1 MRNPLQL
8 VFDFLS
14 PPPVAPTRRQSTT
27 TSGTGSALGP
37 SLRPAIGPAST
48 VNVPQSVSSTSA
60 VSLVDQPQHLSSHRP
75 LAHPRANRETVLA
88 GMPVAYLFQ
97 RVRRRSIGFV
107 VGPDGLEVRAPK
119 WVTIKEVELGLQ
131 ERGEWVLRK
140 WAEMQE
146 RQKNI
151 RQIEWREGAS
161 LDYLG
166 APIHLRLSPENGRS
180 ELNDQRQLLL
190 ALPHNA
196 EPAQIRDAVQAWLM
210 REAKTLFENR
220 LNFFAPQMGVQWR
233 RLSLSN
239 AGSRWGSA
247 RIDGAIRLNWRLI
260 HLKPDAIDYVV
271 VHELAHLHEMN
282 HSPAFWNVVASI
294 LPDHV
299 ARRKELQKENL
310 ANWA

>member
-8 VFDFLS
+8 VLDFLS
-14 PPPVAPTRRQSTT
+14 PSPEAAPTPR
-27 TSGTGSALGP
+27 AP
-37 SLRPAIGPAST
+37 SVVKSPAP
-48 VNVPQSVSSTSA
+48 SSSA
-60 VSLVDQPQHLSSHRP
+60 VPLSDEVAI
-75 LAHPRANRETVLA
+75 AHPRANRETVLE
-88 GMPVAYLFQ
+88 GMRVAYLFQ

-119 WVTIKEVELGLQ
+119 WVTLKEVELGLQ

-140 WAEMQE
+140 WAELQE

-166 APIHLRLSPENGRS
+166 APIHLHLSPQNGRS

-190 ALPHNA
+190 ALPHTA
-196 EPAQIRDAVQAWLM
+196 EASQIRDAVQAWLM
-210 REAKTLFENR
+210 REAKILFEQR
-220 LNFFAPQMGVQWR
+220 LNHFAPLMGVQWQ

-247 RIDGAIRLNWRLI
+247 RVDGAIRLNWRLI
-260 HLKPDAIDYVV
+260 HLKPEAIDYVV
-271 VHELAHLHEMN
+271 VHELAHLQEMN
-282 HSPAFWNVVASI
+282 HSPAFWKVVADI
-294 LPDHV
+294 LPDHLE
-299 ARRKELQKENL
+299 RRKALQKENL

>member
-8 VFDFLS
+8 VLDFLS
-14 PPPVAPTRRQSTT
+14 PSPAADVPPSKQDAGSTLSSPPRIKSPAP
-27 TSGTGSALGP
+27 
-37 SLRPAIGPAST
+37 LRPSPRTDAAPNNTPYSDAAT
-48 VNVPQSVSSTSA
+48 LT
-60 VSLVDQPQHLSSHRP
+60 
-75 LAHPRANRETVLA
+75 HPRANRETVLE
-88 GMPVAYLFQ
+88 GMRVSYLFQ

-119 WVTIKEVELGLQ
+119 WVTLKEVELGLQ

-140 WAEMQE
+140 WAEVQA

-151 RQIEWREGAS
+151 RQIEWTDGAC

-166 APIHLRLSPENGRS
+166 QSIHLRLSPEIGRS
-180 ELNDQRQLLL
+180 ELHEGVELKL
-190 ALPHNA
+190 ALPLNA
-196 EPAQIRDAVQAWLM
+196 EASQIRDAVQAWLM
-210 REAKTLFENR
+210 REARDLFELR

-233 RLSLSN
+233 KLSLSN

-271 VHELAHLHEMN
+271 VHELAHLREMN
-282 HSPAFWNVVASI
+282 HSPAFWKVVAEI

-299 ARRKELQKENL
+299 ERRKALQKENL

>member
-8 VFDFLS
+8 VLDFLS
-14 PPPVAPTRRQSTT
+14 PLQAPS
-27 TSGTGSALGP
+27 S
-37 SLRPAIGPAST
+37 PAST
-48 VNVPQSVSSTSA
+48 ASPSSTASPEQRA
-60 VSLVDQPQHLSSHRP
+60 SPGPTPNSKVAIPSEVAI
-75 LAHPRANRETVLA
+75 AHPRANRETVLE
-88 GMPVAYLFQ
+88 GMRVAYLFQ

-119 WVTIKEVELGLQ
+119 WVTLKEVELGLQ

-140 WAEMQE
+140 WAELQE

-166 APIHLRLSPENGRS
+166 APLHLHLSPQNGRS

-190 ALPHNA
+190 ALPHTA
-196 EPAQIRDAVQAWLM
+196 EASQIRDAVQAWLM
-210 REAKTLFENR
+210 REAKILFEQR
-220 LNFFAPQMGVQWR
+220 LNHFAPLMGVQWR

-247 RIDGAIRLNWRLI
+247 RVDGAIRLNWRLI
-260 HLKPDAIDYVV
+260 HLKPEAIDYVV
-271 VHELAHLHEMN
+271 VHELAHLREMN
-282 HSPAFWNVVASI
+282 HSPAFWKVVADI
-294 LPDHV
+294 LPDHLE
-299 ARRKELQKENL
+299 RRKALQKENL

>member
-8 VFDFLS
+8 VLDFLS
-14 PPPVAPTRRQSTT
+14 PSPVVAASPPKPTPQGAQFETPLA
-27 TSGTGSALGP
+27 SGTPDSG
-37 SLRPAIGPAST
+37 
-48 VNVPQSVSSTSA
+48 V
-60 VSLVDQPQHLSSHRP
+60 VSLT
-75 LAHPRANRETVLA
+75 HPRANRETVLE
-88 GMPVAYLFQ
+88 GMRVNYLFQ

-119 WVTIKEVELGLQ
+119 WVTLKEVELGLQ

-140 WAEMQE
+140 WAEVQE

-151 RQIEWREGAS
+151 RQIEWADGAC

-166 APIHLRLSPENGRS
+166 SSIRLRLSPEVGRS
-180 ELNDQRQLLL
+180 ELHEGIELRL
-190 ALPHNA
+190 ALPLNA
-196 EPAQIRDAVQAWLM
+196 EASQIRDAVQAWLM
-210 REAKTLFENR
+210 REGRALFEAR
-220 LNFFAPQMGVQWR
+220 LNFFAPLMGVQWR
-233 RLSLSN
+233 KLSLSN

-271 VHELAHLHEMN
+271 VHELAHLREMN
-282 HSPAFWNVVASI
+282 HSPAFWKVVAEI

-299 ARRKELQKENL
+299 ERRKALQKENL

>member
-1 MRNPLQL
+1 MMRNPLQL
-8 VFDFLS
+8 VLDFIS
-14 PPPVAPTRRQSTT
+14 PPSEPAP
-27 TSGTGSALGP
+27 LP
-37 SLRPAIGPAST
+37 
-48 VNVPQSVSSTSA
+48 
-60 VSLVDQPQHLSSHRP
+60 LSDDVVI
-75 LAHPRANRETVLA
+75 AHPRANREAVLE
-88 GMPVAYLFQ
+88 GMRVAYLFQ

-119 WVTIKEVELGLQ
+119 WVTLKEVEMGLQ

-140 WAEMQE
+140 WSEIQE

-166 APIHLRLSPENGRS
+166 APIHLCLSPEVGRS
-180 ELNDQRQLLL
+180 DLNEQRQLLL

-196 EPAQIRDAVQAWLM
+196 EPSQIRDAVQAWLM
-210 REAKTLFENR
+210 REAKSLFEIR
-220 LNFFAPQMGVQWR
+220 LNFFAPQMNVQWR

-247 RIDGAIRLNWRLI
+247 RVDGAIRLNWRLI
-260 HLKPDAIDYVV
+260 HLKPEAIDYVV

-282 HSPAFWNVVASI
+282 HSPAFWKVVADV

-299 ARRKELQKENL
+299 ERRKALQRENL

>member
-8 VFDFLS
+8 VLDFLS
-14 PPPVAPTRRQSTT
+14 PPT
-27 TSGTGSALGP
+27 ALP
-37 SLRPAIGPAST
+37 PERPAPLRTPVHPAG
-48 VNVPQSVSSTSA
+48 Q
-60 VSLVDQPQHLSSHRP
+60 

-88 GMPVAYLFQ
+88 GLPVAYLFQ

-119 WVTIKEVELGLQ
+119 WVTLKEVELGLQ

-151 RQIEWREGAS
+151 RHIEWRDGAS

-166 APIHLRLSPENGRS
+166 RSVELRISPQVGRS
-180 ELNDQRQLLL
+180 ELSESDEALSLRL
-190 ALPHNA
+190 ALPLNA
-196 EPAQIRDAVQAWLM
+196 EPSQIRDAVQAWLM
-210 REAKTLFENR
+210 REAKQLFEQR
-220 LNFFAPQMGVQWR
+220 LNHFAPMMGVQWR
-233 RLSLSN
+233 KLSLSN

-260 HLKPDAIDYVV
+260 HLKHEAIDYVV

-282 HSPAFWNVVASI
+282 HSPAFWKVVADI

-299 ARRKELQKENL
+299 ERRKALQKENL

>member
-8 VFDFLS
+8 VLDFLS
-14 PPPVAPTRRQSTT
+14 PPQERTT
-27 TSGTGSALGP
+27 PALDK
-37 SLRPAIGPAST
+37 ATKTPASAT
-48 VNVPQSVSSTSA
+48 PPKPGPFRSPVRPSVPVQMPDEVSI
-60 VSLVDQPQHLSSHRP
+60 
-75 LAHPRANRETVLA
+75 AHPRANRETVLE
-88 GMPVAYLFQ
+88 GMRVAYLFQ
-97 RVRRRSIGFV
+97 RVRRRSIGFL

-119 WVTIKEVELGLQ
+119 WVTLKEVELGLQ

-166 APIHLRLSPENGRS
+166 SSIHLCLSPQVGRS
-180 ELNDQRQLLL
+180 ELQNGNQLCL
-190 ALPHNA
+190 ALPLNA
-196 EPAQIRDAVQAWLM
+196 EPSQIRDAVQAWLM
-210 REAKTLFENR
+210 REAKTLFEHR
-220 LNFFAPQMGVQWR
+220 LNHFAPLMGVQWR

-247 RIDGAIRLNWRLI
+247 RVDGAIRLNWRLI
-260 HLKPDAIDYVV
+260 HLKHEAIDYVV

-282 HSPAFWNVVASI
+282 HSPAFWKVVADI
-294 LPDHV
+294 LPDHLE
-299 ARRKELQKENL
+299 RRKALQKENL

>member
-8 VFDFLS
+8 VLDFLS
-14 PPPVAPTRRQSTT
+14 PPQEPAPSSVRKARPTF
-27 TSGTGSALGP
+27 TSSPISSLSPTNQASGLG
-37 SLRPAIGPAST
+37 
-48 VNVPQSVSSTSA
+48 NQTSA
-60 VSLVDQPQHLSSHRP
+60 ANSATAVSGEIAI
-75 LAHPRANRETVLA
+75 AHPRANRETVLE
-88 GMPVAYLFQ
+88 GMRVAYLFQ

-119 WVTIKEVELGLQ
+119 WVTLKEVEMGLQ

-140 WAEMQE
+140 WAELQE

-166 APIHLRLSPENGRS
+166 EPIHLHLSPQNGRS

-190 ALPHNA
+190 ALPHSVEA
-196 EPAQIRDAVQAWLM
+196 SQIRDAVQAWLM
-210 REAKTLFENR
+210 REAKVLFEQR
-220 LNFFAPQMGVQWR
+220 LNHFAPLMGVQWR

-247 RIDGAIRLNWRLI
+247 RVDGAIRLNWRLI
-260 HLKPDAIDYVV
+260 HLKPEAIDYVV

-282 HSPAFWNVVASI
+282 HSPAFWKVVADI
-294 LPDHV
+294 LPDHLE
-299 ARRKELQKENL
+299 RRKALQKENL

>member
-14 PPPVAPTRRQSTT
+14 PPTATSTPLQSAPSPTAS
-27 TSGTGSALGP
+27 SAFNAENLK
-37 SLRPAIGPAST
+37 AS
-48 VNVPQSVSSTSA
+48 SA
-60 VSLVDQPQHLSSHRP
+60 YRP
-75 LAHPRANRETVLA
+75 LIHPRANRETVLA
-88 GMPVAYLFQ
+88 GTPVAYLFQ

-180 ELNDQRQLLL
+180 ELNGQRELLL

-196 EPAQIRDAVQAWLM
+196 EPSQIRDAVQAWLM
-210 REAKTLFENR
+210 REAKELFETR
-220 LNFFAPQMGVQWR
+220 LNFYAPQMGVQWR

-247 RIDGAIRLNWRLI
+247 RVDGAIRLNWRLI

>member
-8 VFDFLS
+8 VLDFLS
-14 PPPVAPTRRQSTT
+14 PPRETVQSPFDKTQVT
-27 TSGTGSALGP
+27 
-37 SLRPAIGPAST
+37 PASVT
-48 VNVPQSVSSTSA
+48 PPKSGVSR
-60 VSLVDQPQHLSSHRP
+60 SLVHPSTQVELPGEVSI
-75 LAHPRANRETVLA
+75 AHPRANRETVLE
-88 GMPVAYLFQ
+88 GMRVAYLFQ

-119 WVTIKEVELGLQ
+119 WVTLKEVELGLQ

-140 WAEMQE
+140 WAELQE

-151 RQIEWREGAS
+151 RQIEWCEGAS

-166 APIHLRLSPENGRS
+166 KPIHLHLSPQNGRS
-180 ELNDQRQLLL
+180 ELNEQGQLLL
-190 ALPHNA
+190 ALPHSA
-196 EPAQIRDAVQAWLM
+196 EASQIRDAVQAWLM
-210 REAKTLFENR
+210 REAKMLFEQR
-220 LNFFAPQMGVQWR
+220 LNHFAPLMGVQWR

-260 HLKPDAIDYVV
+260 HLKPEAIDYVV

-282 HSPAFWNVVASI
+282 HSPAFWKVVADI
-294 LPDHV
+294 LPDHLE
-299 ARRKELQKENL
+299 RRKALQKENL

>member
-8 VFDFLS
+8 ILDFLS
-14 PPPVAPTRRQSTT
+14 PPPVVAAPPPKPTPQGAQFETLLA
-27 TSGTGSALGP
+27 SGT
-37 SLRPAIGPAST
+37 PANG
-48 VNVPQSVSSTSA
+48 V
-60 VSLVDQPQHLSSHRP
+60 VSLT
-75 LAHPRANRETVLA
+75 HPRANRETVLE
-88 GMPVAYLFQ
+88 GMRVNYLFQ

-119 WVTIKEVELGLQ
+119 WVTLKEVELGLQ

-140 WAEMQE
+140 WAEVQE

-151 RQIEWREGAS
+151 RQIEWADGAC

-166 APIHLRLSPENGRS
+166 TSIRLRLSPEVGRS
-180 ELNDQRQLLL
+180 ELHEGIELRL
-190 ALPHNA
+190 ALPLNA
-196 EPAQIRDAVQAWLM
+196 EASQIRDAVQAWLM
-210 REAKTLFENR
+210 REGRALFEAR

-233 RLSLSN
+233 KLSLSN

-271 VHELAHLHEMN
+271 VHELAHLREMN
-282 HSPAFWNVVASI
+282 HSPAFWKVVAEI

-299 ARRKELQKENL
+299 ERRKALQKENL

>member
-8 VFDFLS
+8 VLDFLS
-14 PPPVAPTRRQSTT
+14 PSPAADVPPSKQDAGPTLSSPPRIKSPAP
-27 TSGTGSALGP
+27 
-37 SLRPAIGPAST
+37 LRPSPRTDAATKNTPYSDAAT
-48 VNVPQSVSSTSA
+48 LT
-60 VSLVDQPQHLSSHRP
+60 
-75 LAHPRANRETVLA
+75 HPRANRETVLE
-88 GMPVAYLFQ
+88 GMRVSYLFQ

-119 WVTIKEVELGLQ
+119 WVTLKEVELGLQ

-140 WAEMQE
+140 WAEVQA

-151 RQIEWREGAS
+151 RQIEWTDGAC

-166 APIHLRLSPENGRS
+166 QSIHLRLSPEIGRS
-180 ELNDQRQLLL
+180 ELHEGVELKL
-190 ALPHNA
+190 ALPLNA
-196 EPAQIRDAVQAWLM
+196 EASQIRDAVQAWLM
-210 REAKTLFENR
+210 REARDLFELR

-233 RLSLSN
+233 KLSLSN

-271 VHELAHLHEMN
+271 VHELAHLREMN
-282 HSPAFWNVVASI
+282 HSPAFWKVVAEI

-299 ARRKELQKENL
+299 ERRKALQKENL

>member
-8 VFDFLS
+8 VLDFLS
-14 PPPVAPTRRQSTT
+14 PSPEPAPTPRAPGVVKSP
-27 TSGTGSALGP
+27 AP
-37 SLRPAIGPAST
+37 SS
-48 VNVPQSVSSTSA
+48 SA
-60 VSLVDQPQHLSSHRP
+60 VPLSDEVAI
-75 LAHPRANRETVLA
+75 AHPRANRETVLE
-88 GMPVAYLFQ
+88 GMRVAYLFQ

-119 WVTIKEVELGLQ
+119 WVTLKEVELGLQ

-140 WAEMQE
+140 WAELQE

-166 APIHLRLSPENGRS
+166 APIQLHLSPQNGRS

-190 ALPHNA
+190 ALPHTA
-196 EPAQIRDAVQAWLM
+196 EASQIRDAVQAWLM
-210 REAKTLFENR
+210 REAKALFEHR
-220 LNFFAPQMGVQWR
+220 LNHFAPLMGVQWQ

-247 RIDGAIRLNWRLI
+247 RVDGAIRLNWRLI
-260 HLKPDAIDYVV
+260 HLKPEAIDYVV
-271 VHELAHLHEMN
+271 VHELAHLQEMN
-282 HSPAFWNVVASI
+282 HSPAFWKVVADI
-294 LPDHV
+294 LPDHLE
-299 ARRKELQKENL
+299 RRKALQKENL

>member
-8 VFDFLS
+8 VLDFFS
-14 PPPVAPTRRQSTT
+14 PAPLHPAPRTDVSPVTT
-27 TSGTGSALGP
+27 LPKSEVA
-37 SLRPAIGPAST
+37 SLT
-48 VNVPQSVSSTSA
+48 
-60 VSLVDQPQHLSSHRP
+60 
-75 LAHPRANRETVLA
+75 HPRANRETVLE
-88 GMPVAYLFQ
+88 GMRVSYLFQ
-97 RVRRRSIGFV
+97 RARRRSIGFV

-119 WVTIKEVELGLQ
+119 WVTLKEVELGLQ

-140 WAEMQE
+140 WAEVQE

-151 RQIEWREGAS
+151 RHIEWSDGAS

-166 APIHLRLSPENGRS
+166 SAIHLRLSPEVGRS
-180 ELNDQRQLLL
+180 ELHSGGELKL
-190 ALPHNA
+190 ALPLNA
-196 EPAQIRDAVQAWLM
+196 EASQIRDAVQAWLM
-210 REAKTLFENR
+210 REARVLFELR

-233 RLSLSN
+233 KLSLSN

-260 HLKPDAIDYVV
+260 HLKPEAIDYVV
-271 VHELAHLHEMN
+271 VHELAHLREMN
-282 HSPAFWNVVASI
+282 HSPAFWKVVAEV

-299 ARRKELQKENL
+299 ERRKALQKENL

>member
-8 VFDFLS
+8 VLDFLS
-14 PPPVAPTRRQSTT
+14 PLQAPS
-27 TSGTGSALGP
+27 S
-37 SLRPAIGPAST
+37 PAST
-48 VNVPQSVSSTSA
+48 APPSSTASPA
-60 VSLVDQPQHLSSHRP
+60 PRASPGPTPNTKVAIPSEVAI
-75 LAHPRANRETVLA
+75 AHPRANRETVLE
-88 GMPVAYLFQ
+88 GMRVAYLFQ

-119 WVTIKEVELGLQ
+119 WVTLKEVELGLQ

-140 WAEMQE
+140 WAELQE

-166 APIHLRLSPENGRS
+166 APLHLHLSPQNGRS

-190 ALPHNA
+190 ALPQTA
-196 EPAQIRDAVQAWLM
+196 EASQIRDAVQAWLM
-210 REAKTLFENR
+210 REAKILFEQR
-220 LNFFAPQMGVQWR
+220 LNHFAPLMGVQWR

-247 RIDGAIRLNWRLI
+247 RVDGAIRLNWRLI
-260 HLKPDAIDYVV
+260 HLKPEAIDYVV
-271 VHELAHLHEMN
+271 VHELAHLREMN
-282 HSPAFWNVVASI
+282 HSPAFWKVVADI
-294 LPDHV
+294 LPDHLE
-299 ARRKELQKENL
+299 RRKALQKENL

>member
-8 VFDFLS
+8 VLDFLS
-14 PPPVAPTRRQSTT
+14 PPRETV
-27 TSGTGSALGP
+27 P
-37 SLRPAIGPAST
+37 SPFDKTQVTPASVT
-48 VNVPQSVSSTSA
+48 PPKSGASR
-60 VSLVDQPQHLSSHRP
+60 SLVHPSTQVELPGEVSI
-75 LAHPRANRETVLA
+75 AHPRANRETVLE
-88 GMPVAYLFQ
+88 GMRVAYLFQ

-119 WVTIKEVELGLQ
+119 WVTLKEVELGLQ

-140 WAEMQE
+140 WAELQE

-151 RQIEWREGAS
+151 RQIEWCEGAS

-166 APIHLRLSPENGRS
+166 KPIHLHLSPQNGRS
-180 ELNDQRQLLL
+180 ELNEQGQLLL
-190 ALPHNA
+190 ALPHSA
-196 EPAQIRDAVQAWLM
+196 EASQIRDAVQAWLM
-210 REAKTLFENR
+210 REAKTLFEQR
-220 LNFFAPQMGVQWR
+220 LNHFAPLMGVQWR

-260 HLKPDAIDYVV
+260 HLKPEAIDYVV

-282 HSPAFWNVVASI
+282 HSPAFWKVVADI
-294 LPDHV
+294 LPDHLE
-299 ARRKELQKENL
+299 RRKALQKENL

>member
-8 VFDFLS
+8 VLDFLS
-14 PPPVAPTRRQSTT
+14 PPPEPAPTSVRKARPTVPRSPLSPSTQV
-27 TSGTGSALGP
+27 SGLVHPEAP
-37 SLRPAIGPAST
+37 SNSS
-48 VNVPQSVSSTSA
+48 VVVSSEVA
-60 VSLVDQPQHLSSHRP
+60 I
-75 LAHPRANRETVLA
+75 AHPKANRETVLE
-88 GMPVAYLFQ
+88 GMRVAYLFQ

-119 WVTIKEVELGLQ
+119 WVTLKEVEMGLQ

-140 WAEMQE
+140 WAELQE

-166 APIHLRLSPENGRS
+166 APLHLHLSPQNGRS

-196 EPAQIRDAVQAWLM
+196 EASQIRDAVQAWLM
-210 REAKTLFENR
+210 REAKALFEQR
-220 LNFFAPQMGVQWR
+220 LNHFAPLMGVQWR

-247 RIDGAIRLNWRLI
+247 RVDGAIRLNWRLI
-260 HLKPDAIDYVV
+260 HLKPEAIDYVV

-282 HSPAFWNVVASI
+282 HSPAFWKVVADI
-294 LPDHV
+294 LPDHLE
-299 ARRKELQKENL
+299 RRKALQKENL

>member
-14 PPPVAPTRRQSTT
+14 PPTATSTPLQ
-27 TSGTGSALGP
+27 SALSP
-37 SLRPAIGPAST
+37 TASSAF
-48 VNVPQSVSSTSA
+48 NAENLKASSA
-60 VSLVDQPQHLSSHRP
+60 YRP
-75 LAHPRANRETVLA
+75 LIHPRANRETVLA
-88 GMPVAYLFQ
+88 GTPVAYLFQ

-180 ELNDQRQLLL
+180 ELNGQRELLL

-196 EPAQIRDAVQAWLM
+196 EPSQIRDAVQAWLM
-210 REAKTLFENR
+210 REAKELFETR
-220 LNFFAPQMGVQWR
+220 LNFYAPQMGVQWR

-247 RIDGAIRLNWRLI
+247 RVDGAIRLNWRLI

>member
-8 VFDFLS
+8 VLDFLS
-14 PPPVAPTRRQSTT
+14 PSPEPAPTPRAPGVVKSP
-27 TSGTGSALGP
+27 AP
-37 SLRPAIGPAST
+37 SS
-48 VNVPQSVSSTSA
+48 SA
-60 VSLVDQPQHLSSHRP
+60 VPLSDEVAI
-75 LAHPRANRETVLA
+75 AHPRANRETVLE
-88 GMPVAYLFQ
+88 GMRVAYLFQ

-119 WVTIKEVELGLQ
+119 WVTLKEVELGLQ

-140 WAEMQE
+140 WAELQE

-166 APIHLRLSPENGRS
+166 APIHLHLCPQNGRS

-190 ALPHNA
+190 ALPHTA
-196 EPAQIRDAVQAWLM
+196 EASQIRDAVQAWLM
-210 REAKTLFENR
+210 REAKILFEQR
-220 LNFFAPQMGVQWR
+220 LNHFAPLMGVQWQ

-247 RIDGAIRLNWRLI
+247 RVDGAIRLNWRLI
-260 HLKPDAIDYVV
+260 HLKPEAIDYVV
-271 VHELAHLHEMN
+271 VHELAHLQEMN
-282 HSPAFWNVVASI
+282 HSPAFWKVVADI
-294 LPDHV
+294 LPDHLE
-299 ARRKELQKENL
+299 RRKALQKENL

>member
-8 VFDFLS
+8 VLDFLS
-14 PPPVAPTRRQSTT
+14 PSPVVAASPPKPTPQGAQFETPLA
-27 TSGTGSALGP
+27 SGTPDRG
-37 SLRPAIGPAST
+37 
-48 VNVPQSVSSTSA
+48 V
-60 VSLVDQPQHLSSHRP
+60 VSLT
-75 LAHPRANRETVLA
+75 HPRANRETVLE
-88 GMPVAYLFQ
+88 GMRVNYLFQ

-119 WVTIKEVELGLQ
+119 WVTLKEVELGLQ

-140 WAEMQE
+140 WAEVQE

-151 RQIEWREGAS
+151 RQIEWADGAC

-166 APIHLRLSPENGRS
+166 SSIRLRLSPEVGRS
-180 ELNDQRQLLL
+180 ELHEGIELRL
-190 ALPHNA
+190 ALPLNA
-196 EPAQIRDAVQAWLM
+196 EASQIRDAVQAWLM
-210 REAKTLFENR
+210 REGRALFEAR

-233 RLSLSN
+233 KLSLSN

-271 VHELAHLHEMN
+271 VHELAHLREMN
-282 HSPAFWNVVASI
+282 HSPAFWKVVAEI

-299 ARRKELQKENL
+299 ERRKALQKENL

>member
-8 VFDFLS
+8 VLDFLS
-14 PPPVAPTRRQSTT
+14 PPPEPAQTLRVPGLVKSPAPSSSAAPLSDEVA
-27 TSGTGSALGP
+27 
-37 SLRPAIGPAST
+37 I
-48 VNVPQSVSSTSA
+48 
-60 VSLVDQPQHLSSHRP
+60 
-75 LAHPRANRETVLA
+75 AHPRANRETVLE
-88 GMPVAYLFQ
+88 GMRVAYLFQ

-119 WVTIKEVELGLQ
+119 LVTLKEVELGLQ

-140 WAEMQE
+140 WAELQE

-166 APIHLRLSPENGRS
+166 APLHLHLSPQNGRS

-190 ALPHNA
+190 ALPHTA
-196 EPAQIRDAVQAWLM
+196 EASQIRDAVQAWLM
-210 REAKTLFENR
+210 REAKILFEQR
-220 LNFFAPQMGVQWR
+220 LNHFAPLMGVQWL

-247 RIDGAIRLNWRLI
+247 RVDGAIRLNWRLI
-260 HLKPDAIDYVV
+260 HLKPEAIDYVV
-271 VHELAHLHEMN
+271 VHELAHLREMN
-282 HSPAFWNVVASI
+282 HSPAFWNVVADI
-294 LPDHV
+294 LPDHLE
-299 ARRKELQKENL
+299 RRKALQKENL

>member
-8 VFDFLS
+8 VLDFLS
-14 PPPVAPTRRQSTT
+14 PSPEPAPTPRAPGVVKSP
-27 TSGTGSALGP
+27 AP
-37 SLRPAIGPAST
+37 SS
-48 VNVPQSVSSTSA
+48 SA
-60 VSLVDQPQHLSSHRP
+60 VPLSDEVAI
-75 LAHPRANRETVLA
+75 AHPRANRETVLE
-88 GMPVAYLFQ
+88 GMRVAYLFQ

-119 WVTIKEVELGLQ
+119 WVTLKEVELGLQ

-140 WAEMQE
+140 WAELQE

-166 APIHLRLSPENGRS
+166 APIHLHLSPQNGRS

-190 ALPHNA
+190 ALPHTA
-196 EPAQIRDAVQAWLM
+196 EASQIRDAVQAWLM
-210 REAKTLFENR
+210 REAKLLFEQR
-220 LNFFAPQMGVQWR
+220 LNHFAPLMGVQWQ

-247 RIDGAIRLNWRLI
+247 RVDGAIRLNWRLI
-260 HLKPDAIDYVV
+260 HLKPEAIDYVV
-271 VHELAHLHEMN
+271 VHELAHLQEMN
-282 HSPAFWNVVASI
+282 HSPAFWKVVADI
-294 LPDHV
+294 LPDHLE
-299 ARRKELQKENL
+299 RRKALQKENL

>member
-8 VFDFLS
+8 VLDFLS
-14 PPPVAPTRRQSTT
+14 PLHERTPQALDKSPRTSDSSNTPKPGALRATVGSSAPVQMSDE
-27 TSGTGSALGP
+27 
-37 SLRPAIGPAST
+37 
-48 VNVPQSVSSTSA
+48 VSI
-60 VSLVDQPQHLSSHRP
+60 
-75 LAHPRANRETVLA
+75 AHPRANRETVLE
-88 GMPVAYLFQ
+88 GMRVAYLFQ
-97 RVRRRSIGFV
+97 RVRRRSIGFL

-119 WVTIKEVELGLQ
+119 WVTLKEVELGLQ

-166 APIHLRLSPENGRS
+166 SSIHLLLSPQNGRS

-190 ALPHNA
+190 ALPHSA
-196 EPAQIRDAVQAWLM
+196 DASQIRDAVQAWLM
-210 REAKTLFENR
+210 REAKNLFEQR
-220 LNFFAPQMGVQWR
+220 LNHFAPLMGVQWR

-247 RIDGAIRLNWRLI
+247 RVDGAIRLNWRLI
-260 HLKPDAIDYVV
+260 HLKHEAID
-271 VHELAHLHEMN
+271 
-282 HSPAFWNVVASI
+282 
-294 LPDHV
+294 
-299 ARRKELQKENL
+299 
-310 ANWA
+310 

>member
-1 MRNPLQL
+1 MPL
-8 VFDFLS
+8 
-14 PPPVAPTRRQSTT
+14 A
-27 TSGTGSALGP
+27 
-37 SLRPAIGPAST
+37 
-48 VNVPQSVSSTSA
+48 
-60 VSLVDQPQHLSSHRP
+60 SSHRP
-75 LAHPRANRETVLA
+75 LVHPRANRETVLE
-88 GMPVAYLFQ
+88 GMHVAYLFQ

-166 APIHLRLSPENGRS
+166 APIHLHLSPENGRS
-180 ELNDQRQLLL
+180 ELNDQRELLL

-196 EPAQIRDAVQAWLM
+196 EPSQIRDAVQAWLM
-210 REAKTLFENR
+210 REAKVLFESR
-220 LNFFAPQMGVQWR
+220 LNFYAPQMGVQWR

-247 RIDGAIRLNWRLI
+247 RVDGAIRLNWRLI

-282 HSPAFWNVVASI
+282 HSPAFWKVVASI
-294 LPDHV
+294 LPDHM

>member
-14 PPPVAPTRRQSTT
+14 SPPATPKLRQSTPP
-27 TSGTGSALGP
+27 P
-37 SLRPAIGPAST
+37 SHSPSHSVPSSPSIENL
-48 VNVPQSVSSTSA
+48 NVTSA
-60 VSLVDQPQHLSSHRP
+60 HRP
-75 LAHPRANRETVLA
+75 LVHPRANRETVLE
-88 GMPVAYLFQ
+88 GMQVAYLFQ

-119 WVTIKEVELGLQ
+119 WVTLKEVELGLQ

-151 RQIEWREGAS
+151 RQIEWREAAS

-180 ELNDQRQLLL
+180 ELNAQRELLL

-196 EPAQIRDAVQAWLM
+196 EPSQIRDAVQAWLM
-210 REAKTLFENR
+210 REAKSLFENR
-220 LNFFAPQMGVQWR
+220 LNFYAPQMGVQWR

-247 RIDGAIRLNWRLI
+247 RVDGAIRLNWRLI
-260 HLKPDAIDYVV
+260 HLKPEAIDYVV

-282 HSPAFWNVVASI
+282 HSPAFWKVVASI
-294 LPDHV
+294 LPDHM

>member
-8 VFDFLS
+8 VLDFLS
-14 PPPVAPTRRQSTT
+14 PSPEPAPTPRVPGVVKSPAA
-27 TSGTGSALGP
+27 SSSAAPL
-37 SLRPAIGPAST
+37 SDEVAI
-48 VNVPQSVSSTSA
+48 
-60 VSLVDQPQHLSSHRP
+60 
-75 LAHPRANRETVLA
+75 AHPRANRETVLE
-88 GMPVAYLFQ
+88 GMRVAYLFQ

-119 WVTIKEVELGLQ
+119 WVTLKEVELGLQ

-140 WAEMQE
+140 WAELQE

-166 APIHLRLSPENGRS
+166 APIHLHLSPQNGRS
-180 ELNDQRQLLL
+180 ELNEQRQLLL
-190 ALPHNA
+190 ALPHTA
-196 EPAQIRDAVQAWLM
+196 EASQIRDAVQAWLM
-210 REAKTLFENR
+210 REAKTLFEQR
-220 LNFFAPQMGVQWR
+220 LNHFAPLMGVQWQ

-247 RIDGAIRLNWRLI
+247 RVDGAIRLNWRLI
-260 HLKPDAIDYVV
+260 HLKPEAIDYVV
-271 VHELAHLHEMN
+271 VHELAHLQEMN
-282 HSPAFWNVVASI
+282 HSPAFWKVVADI
-294 LPDHV
+294 LPDHLE
-299 ARRKELQKENL
+299 RRKALQKENL

>member
-8 VFDFLS
+8 VLDFLS
-14 PPPVAPTRRQSTT
+14 PSPEPAPTPRAPGVVKSP
-27 TSGTGSALGP
+27 AP
-37 SLRPAIGPAST
+37 SS
-48 VNVPQSVSSTSA
+48 SA
-60 VSLVDQPQHLSSHRP
+60 VPLSDEVAI
-75 LAHPRANRETVLA
+75 AHPRANRETVLE
-88 GMPVAYLFQ
+88 GMRVAYLFQ

-119 WVTIKEVELGLQ
+119 WVTLKEVELGLQ

-140 WAEMQE
+140 WAELQE

-166 APIHLRLSPENGRS
+166 APIQLHLSPQNGRS

-190 ALPHNA
+190 ALPHTA
-196 EPAQIRDAVQAWLM
+196 EASQIRDAVQAWLM
-210 REAKTLFENR
+210 REAKTMFEQR
-220 LNFFAPQMGVQWR
+220 LNHFAPLMGVQWQ

-247 RIDGAIRLNWRLI
+247 RVDGAIRLNWRLI
-260 HLKPDAIDYVV
+260 HLKPEAIDYVV
-271 VHELAHLHEMN
+271 VHELAHLQEMN
-282 HSPAFWNVVASI
+282 HSPAFWKVVADI
-294 LPDHV
+294 LPDHLE
-299 ARRKELQKENL
+299 RRKALQKENL

>member
-8 VFDFLS
+8 VLDFLS
-14 PPPVAPTRRQSTT
+14 PPQERAPPALDKATT
-27 TSGTGSALGP
+27 T
-37 SLRPAIGPAST
+37 PASST
-48 VNVPQSVSSTSA
+48 PPKSGSSRTSV
-60 VSLVDQPQHLSSHRP
+60 RP
-75 LAHPRANRETVLA
+75 SPPFELPGDIAIAHPRANRETVLE
-88 GMPVAYLFQ
+88 GMRVAYLFQ
-97 RVRRRSIGFV
+97 RVRRRSIGFL

-119 WVTIKEVELGLQ
+119 WVTLKEVELGLQ

-166 APIHLRLSPENGRS
+166 SSIHLCLSPQVGRS
-180 ELNDQRQLLL
+180 ELQNGNQLCL
-190 ALPHNA
+190 ALPLNA
-196 EPAQIRDAVQAWLM
+196 EPSQIRDAVQAWLM
-210 REAKTLFENR
+210 REAKTLFEHR
-220 LNFFAPQMGVQWR
+220 LNHFAPLMGVQWR

-247 RIDGAIRLNWRLI
+247 RVDGAIRLNWRLI
-260 HLKPDAIDYVV
+260 HLKHEAIDYVV

-282 HSPAFWNVVASI
+282 HSPAFWKVVADI
-294 LPDHV
+294 LPDHLE
-299 ARRKELQKENL
+299 RRKALQKENL

>member
-8 VFDFLS
+8 VLDFLS
-14 PPPVAPTRRQSTT
+14 PPRETAQSPFDKTQVT
-27 TSGTGSALGP
+27 
-37 SLRPAIGPAST
+37 PASVT
-48 VNVPQSVSSTSA
+48 PPKSGVSR
-60 VSLVDQPQHLSSHRP
+60 SLVHPSTQVELPGEVSI
-75 LAHPRANRETVLA
+75 AHPRANRETVLE
-88 GMPVAYLFQ
+88 GMRVAYLFQ

-119 WVTIKEVELGLQ
+119 WVTLKEVELGLQ

-140 WAEMQE
+140 WAELQE

-151 RQIEWREGAS
+151 RQIEWCEGAS

-166 APIHLRLSPENGRS
+166 KPIHLHLSPQNGRS
-180 ELNDQRQLLL
+180 ELNEQGQLLL
-190 ALPHNA
+190 ALPHSA
-196 EPAQIRDAVQAWLM
+196 EASQIRDAVQAWLM
-210 REAKTLFENR
+210 REAKMLFEQR
-220 LNFFAPQMGVQWR
+220 LNHFAPLMGVQWR
-233 RLSLSN
+233 RVSLSN

-260 HLKPDAIDYVV
+260 HLKPEAIDYVV

-282 HSPAFWNVVASI
+282 HSPAFWKVVADI
-294 LPDHV
+294 LPDHLE
-299 ARRKELQKENL
+299 RRKALQKENL

>member
-8 VFDFLS
+8 VLDFLS
-14 PPPVAPTRRQSTT
+14 PPRETAPSPFDKTQVT
-27 TSGTGSALGP
+27 
-37 SLRPAIGPAST
+37 PASVT
-48 VNVPQSVSSTSA
+48 PPKSGVSR
-60 VSLVDQPQHLSSHRP
+60 SLVHPSTQVELPGEVSI
-75 LAHPRANRETVLA
+75 AHPRANRETVLE
-88 GMPVAYLFQ
+88 GMRVAYLFQ

-119 WVTIKEVELGLQ
+119 WVTLKEVELGLQ

-140 WAEMQE
+140 WAELQE

-151 RQIEWREGAS
+151 RQIEWCEGAS

-166 APIHLRLSPENGRS
+166 KPIHLHLSPQNGRS
-180 ELNDQRQLLL
+180 ELNEQGQLLL
-190 ALPHNA
+190 ALPHSA
-196 EPAQIRDAVQAWLM
+196 EASQIRDAVQAWLM
-210 REAKTLFENR
+210 REAKMLFEQR
-220 LNFFAPQMGVQWR
+220 LNHFAPLMGVQWR

-260 HLKPDAIDYVV
+260 HLKPEAIDYVV

-282 HSPAFWNVVASI
+282 HSPAFWKVVADI
-294 LPDHV
+294 LPDHLE
-299 ARRKELQKENL
+299 RRKSFAKRKLGQLGLMRLQWI
-310 ANWA
+310 ARHSS

>member
-8 VFDFLS
+8 VLDFLS
-14 PPPVAPTRRQSTT
+14 PPPEPAQTLRV
-27 TSGTGSALGP
+27 P
-37 SLRPAIGPAST
+37 SLVKSPAP
-48 VNVPQSVSSTSA
+48 SSSA
-60 VSLVDQPQHLSSHRP
+60 APLSDEVAI
-75 LAHPRANRETVLA
+75 AHPRANRETVLE
-88 GMPVAYLFQ
+88 GMRVAYLFQ

-119 WVTIKEVELGLQ
+119 WVTLKEVELGLQ

-140 WAEMQE
+140 WAELQE

-166 APIHLRLSPENGRS
+166 APLHLHLSPQNGRS

-190 ALPHNA
+190 ALPHTA
-196 EPAQIRDAVQAWLM
+196 EASQIRDAVQAWLM
-210 REAKTLFENR
+210 REAKILFEQR
-220 LNFFAPQMGVQWR
+220 LNHFAPLMGVQWR

-247 RIDGAIRLNWRLI
+247 RVDGAIRLNWRLI
-260 HLKPDAIDYVV
+260 HLKPEAIDYVV
-271 VHELAHLHEMN
+271 VHELAHLQEMN
-282 HSPAFWNVVASI
+282 HSPAFWKVVADI
-294 LPDHV
+294 LPDHLE
-299 ARRKELQKENL
+299 RRKALQKENL

>member
-8 VFDFLS
+8 VLDFLS
-14 PPPVAPTRRQSTT
+14 PSPAADVPPARQGAGPTVTSPPRIKSPAP
-27 TSGTGSALGP
+27 
-37 SLRPAIGPAST
+37 LRPTPRTDAATNNTPYSDAAT
-48 VNVPQSVSSTSA
+48 LT
-60 VSLVDQPQHLSSHRP
+60 
-75 LAHPRANRETVLA
+75 HPRANRETVLE
-88 GMPVAYLFQ
+88 GMRVSYLFQ

-119 WVTIKEVELGLQ
+119 WVTLKEVELGLQ

-140 WAEMQE
+140 WAEVQT

-151 RQIEWREGAS
+151 RQIEWTDGAC

-166 APIHLRLSPENGRS
+166 QAIRLRLSPEIGRS
-180 ELNDQRQLLL
+180 ELHEGVELKL
-190 ALPHNA
+190 ALPLNA
-196 EPAQIRDAVQAWLM
+196 EASQIRDAVQAWLM
-210 REAKTLFENR
+210 REARDLFELR

-233 RLSLSN
+233 KLSLSN

-271 VHELAHLHEMN
+271 VHELAHLREMN
-282 HSPAFWNVVASI
+282 HSPAFWKVVAEI

-299 ARRKELQKENL
+299 ERRKALQKENL